1 MPKII
6 DNNLT
11 LIEKEINKIGNKY
24 GKNMEMS
31 EKDKKKRNILI
42 DYSTKLNSD
51 LLNLV
56 LKLGKENNLNDKEL
70 KNLMS
75 NIGID
80 KLDTEAKVKEAIN
93 KASKTGSIPSTD
105 SKSKGSFEFG
115 TFYLFNNKKMFHQ
128 ASKISELK
136 KWVLD
141 NAKVKN
147 PIKLFVVSLKD
158 KKPLLIKISQFT
170 LNKDLKMSK
179 TKGDKI
185 INVTYTGDKSD
196 VNESF
201 ILDKINSKNEES
213 ESDKELV
220 KSEASKSDE
229 EEVVPVKKV
238 GRPRK
243 NPIPIEPKVKKPRGR
258 PSAKPKE
265 EPKPVNVLR
274 SRGRPKKVITK
285 EEIKEKEKQ
294 AKEKQQKK
302 EAKLKKNLRP
312 YYKVGLV
319 PKYHRRATMEEAVK
333 NKQVMFWG
341 INKVDPKLIAGK
353 SKMFL
358 KDLQDKRSDLM
369 VKKAGRVANFNKIKK
384 EIELAKLKE
393 TPIKELAE
401 KFEAQRQEL
410 IEMQNEMKT
419 LEEEIKKMDKD

>member
-1 MPKII
+1 MSKVEKIAKELRKIENLLGQLGSVENPVLKTKEEVIKIRKREEVLTEQILKYISPMLDYLEKNKTKIRPDLYRKLIDDTWDGKVKNSDII
-6 DNNLT
+6 D
-11 LIEKEINKIGNKY
+11 
-24 GKNMEMS
+24 
-31 EKDKKKRNILI
+31 D
-42 DYSTKLNSD
+42 
-51 LLNLV
+51 
-56 LKLGKENNLNDKEL
+56 
-70 KNLMS
+70 
-75 NIGID
+75 
-80 KLDTEAKVKEAIN
+80 AI
-93 KASKTGSIPSTD
+93 KQSSTD
-105 SKSKGSFEFG
+105 SKSKGSFDFG

-128 ASKISELK
+128 ASKIAELK
-136 KWVLD
+136 KWVLE

-196 VNESF
+196 VNEAF

-213 ESDKELV
+213 ETDKESV

-369 VKKAGRVANFNKIKK
+369 VKKAGRIANFNKIKK
-384 EIELAKLKE
+384 EIELAKLKG
-393 TPIKELAE
+393 TPIKELVE